1 MRSPTETSS
10 RSASTSDMSWLLREG
25 EVLAAIEEPRPGWA
39 LSLQGAVVLHGPRLV
54 HTLRQAV
61 ALDVA
66 WCSPVSEGDKEC
78 LEVRRLATVP
88 PRRVARPRLGP
99 APLVVATEGA
109 FERWQLKVGD
119 RLEIR

>member
-1 MRSPTETSS
+1 MT
-10 RSASTSDMSWLLREG
+10 
-25 EVLAAIEEPRPGWA
+25 
-39 LSLQGAVVLHGPRLV
+39 LQGAVVLRGPRLI

-66 WCSPVSEGDKEC
+66 WCSSVTEGDNEW
-78 LEVRRLATVP
+78 LEVRRLATLP

-99 APLVVATEGA
+99 APLVIATEGA
-109 FERWQLKVGD
+109 FERWHLKVGD